1 MKERQIIN
9 ETTNW
14 WQRGLAVVL
23 FVAGLDVVAGAKTA
37 ADIIVGAGTII
48 ASKWIWDT
56 SKKPVPVAS

>member
-1 MKERQIIN
+1 MKERQAGK

-48 ASKWIWDT
+48 ASKWIWDS
-56 SKKPVPVAS
+56 SKKQIPAAA